1 MYSYATKKV
10 VKVEQFT
17 PKVVKKIICTTISP
31 LLLK

>member
-17 PKVVKKIICTTISP
+17 PKVVKKLFVQLFRLCF
-31 LLLK
+31 